1 MKGNGFVAEKYGEIP
16 KLFTK
21 KWWEYFWDYYKWHTI
36 VVVFVLFVA
45 ITVIVQVSTSPKY
58 DFNIFYTADFY
69 MQEQGKETL
78 RRELSKF
85 VTDSDGDGKD
95 GVAINEIVFVEGQE
109 DAQVEYAKVTKISL
123 EFTDKNT
130 ILYIFD
136 DSKAPYFFDSESMD
150 GIFLETDEWLDEPI
164 EQERLYTKDS
174 KNYAVSLKNSKL
186 FNEYGVDCDNLY
198 VAVRRYYEE
207 LDDEMQEKIADA
219 KKIANAIV
227 K

>member
-1 MKGNGFVAEKYGEIP
+1 MAEKYGEIP

-36 VVVFVLFVA
+36 AVVFVLFVA

-58 DFNIFYTADFY
+58 DFNFFYTADFY
-69 MQEQGKETL
+69 MQEHGKEEL
-78 RRELSKF
+78 RQELSKF

-109 DAQVEYAKVTKISL
+109 DPQVEYAKVTKIGL

-130 ILYIFD
+130 VLFIFD
-136 DSKAPYFFDSESMD
+136 DNKAPYFFDNESMD
-150 GIFLETDEWLDEPI
+150 GVFLETDEWLDEPV

-174 KNYAVSLKNSKL
+174 KSYAVSLKNSKI
-186 FNEYGVDCDNLY
+186 FNEFGVDCDNLY

-207 LDDEMQEKIADA
+207 LDDEMNEKIADA